1 MGENHN
7 ITALQ
12 SRKKTQLE
20 EQLSQA
26 LGDFYPR
33 EIPRSLRNDFMWA
46 CFKQIAPDRDPFE
59 MVRTH
64 ENYTPSWSKKK
75 QLATAL
81 RMLLTERVGHPEQD
95 GITSLTKT
103 VLAEIL
109 VAIRQKH
116 DDTQPIESQQPRE
129 PPEREPVADPKFDSG
144 CPVTDFD
151 TCAVYEWIIEH
162 RAPTDGEHGVYVLDC
177 TPPEESR
184 TDSRMESARRV
195 ASRKA
200 CHGHSLSKLERA
212 AQAITQGKL
221 LYYVGYTFDVPQRV
235 RQHATGADA
244 GGAKFTNRFTPQRL
258 VEVSWYETEEV
269 AREAE
274 SRRARELT
282 VSGESF
288 AYTE

>member
-1 MGENHN
+1 MNENSDV
-7 ITALQ
+7 TALQ
-12 SRKKTQLE
+12 SRKKAQLE

-26 LGDFYPR
+26 LGDSYPR

-46 CFKQIAPDRDPFE
+46 CCKQIAPDCDPLE
-59 MVRTH
+59 MVRSH
-64 ENYTPSWSKKK
+64 EKYTPSWSKKR

-81 RMLLTERVGHPEQD
+81 RMLLTERVSHPEQD
-95 GITSLTKT
+95 GITSLTKP

-116 DDTQPIESQQPRE
+116 DDTQPTEVQQPRE
-129 PPEREPVADPKFDSG
+129 PPERESVVDPKFDGG
-144 CPVTDFD
+144 CPATDFD
-151 TCAVYEWIIEH
+151 TYAVYKWVIEN

-177 TPPEESR
+177 TPPEESQA
-184 TDSRMESARRV
+184 DSRIESARGV

-200 CHGHSLSKLERA
+200 RDGKSLSKLERA
-212 AQAITQGKL
+212 AQAITQGER
-221 LYYVGYTFDVPQRV
+221 LYYVGYASDVPQRV
-235 RQHATGADA
+235 RQHSIGADA

-282 VSGESF
+282 VADESF
-288 AYTE
+288 AYAE

>member
-1 MGENHN
+1 MSGNSDVV
-7 ITALQ
+7 ALQ
-12 SRKKTQLE
+12 SRKKAQLE

-26 LGDFYPR
+26 LGDSYPR
-33 EIPRSLRNDFMWA
+33 EIPRSLRNDFMLA
-46 CFKQIAPDRDPFE
+46 CFKRIASDQDPLE

-81 RMLLTERVGHPEQD
+81 RMLLTERVGHSEQD
-95 GITSLTKT
+95 GITILTKT

-109 VAIRQKH
+109 IAIRQKH
-116 DDTQPIESQQPRE
+116 NDTQPTEAQQLRE
-129 PPEREPVADPKFDSG
+129 PPERKSVADPKFDGG
-144 CPVTDFD
+144 CPATEFD
-151 TCAVYEWIIEH
+151 TYAVYEWIIEH

-177 TPPEESR
+177 TPPEESQI
-184 TDSRMESARRV
+184 DSRVESARRV

-200 CHGHSLSKLERA
+200 RDDHSLSKLELA
-212 AQAITQGKL
+212 AQAITQGER
-221 LYYVGYTFDVPQRV
+221 LYYVGYASDVPQRV

-282 VSGESF
+282 VAGESF
-288 AYTE
+288 AYAE